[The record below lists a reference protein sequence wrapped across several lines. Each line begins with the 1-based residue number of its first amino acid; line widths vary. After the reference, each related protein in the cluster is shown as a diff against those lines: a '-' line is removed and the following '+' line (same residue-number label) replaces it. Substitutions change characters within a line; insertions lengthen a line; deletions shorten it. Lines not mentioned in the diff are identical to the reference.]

1 MKSVGWTAYSVERK
15 DWGSRMRASVI
26 NQYPRQDSTADRLR
40 ALLTDFSGRESA
52 QFRALIAFASEAG
65 LRMLEAGLRRFL
77 DNGHRIFWIVG
88 VDLGGTGR
96 EALEFL
102 YNLKRDYAG
111 RVDAR
116 VFSTG
121 DNRSIFHPK
130 VYWLDANE
138 RKVVLV
144 GSANATAGGLTN
156 NFEATVQLDLEPIA
170 DEELL
175 EELEFLWMSYSSPL
189 PPLLAENLLEID
201 RSLIARLAHDHPPT
215 DGRPR
220 EPHPLRGLVRPAPR
234 RLPTPSRGR
243 PPARAHAGRELL
255 MDILHE
261 TRQTQVQL
269 PVEVLQSYF
278 IGANAVRLRQ
288 IRRGVIVKS
297 DVRPIIHLD
306 NNTHRIEIDAIRGL
320 PRPQIIRFRRPG
332 RSAAVVNYEVVLNGT
347 KEYRE
352 LDRLL
357 SHRGQQTRRGARRWL
372 LI

>member
-1 MKSVGWTAYSVERK
+1 MH
-15 DWGSRMRASVI
+15 ASVI
-26 NQYPRQDSTADRLR
+26 NQYSRQDSTADRLG
-40 ALLTDFSGRESA
+40 ALLTDFSGQVSA

-65 LRMLEAGLRRFL
+65 LRMLEPGLRRFL
-77 DNGHRIFWIVG
+77 DSGHSIFWIVG

-102 YNLKRDYAG
+102 YNLKREYAG

-130 VYWLDANE
+130 VYWLDADD

-144 GSANATAGGLTN
+144 GSANATAGGLTH
-156 NFEATVQLDLEPIA
+156 NFEASVQLDLEPVT

-189 PPLLAENLLEID
+189 PPLLAGNLLEID
-201 RSLIARLAHDHPPT
+201 RSLIARFSHDLPPT
-215 DGRPR
+215 DGHPQQ
-220 EPHPLRGLVRPAPR
+220 PHPLRDLVSPPPR
-234 RLPTPSRGR
+234 RPPTPSSRGR
-243 PPARAHAGRELL
+243 GPARAGQELI
-255 MDILHE
+255 MDILQE
-261 TRQTQVQL
+261 TRKTQVQL
-269 PVEVLQSYF
+269 PVGGLPSFFV
-278 IGANAVRLRQ
+278 GADSVRLRQ
-288 IRRGVIVKS
+288 VRRGDIVKS

-332 RSAAVVNYEVVLNGT
+332 HSAAIVDYEVVLKGT
-347 KEYRE
+347 KEYLE
-352 LDRLL
+352 LDQLL
-357 SHRGQQTRRGARRWL
+357 SQRGQQTRRGARRWL
-372 LI
+372 LK